1 MLSLRH
7 KEDIHLV
14 EKEII
19 TYDRSIPKKISVL
32 EKERR
37 KLQSGLYR
45 QKMKKKTKKGEVF
58 VEEVLHEKYH
68 YKSLI
73 LEFSVHDGEIIFNI
87 QRNQK
92 AQWTFAEI

>member
-1 MLSLRH
+1 MKLLWDFKSISDDHRNNMNLIETWMLSLRH

-45 QKMKKKTKKGEVF
+45 QKMKKK
-58 VEEVLHEKYH
+58 
-68 YKSLI
+68 
-73 LEFSVHDGEIIFNI
+73 
-87 QRNQK
+87 QK
-92 AQWTFAEI
+92 RGKCL